1 MRIVRAWKSEPGE
14 AKYMGRFAEDD
25 KEELRVAAF
34 GSRLVTLL
42 PSSARPPGR
51 GRPGLRGPVLNAETR
66 LSDMGPSLR

>member
-14 AKYMGRFAEDD
+14 LSMGRLAQDD
-25 KEELRVAAF
+25 KEELRLAAF

-51 GRPGLRGPVLNAETR
+51 GRPGLRGPVLNTETR
-66 LSDMGPSLR
+66 LTDMGPSLR